1 MVHTENTSP
10 VKPSAGNTK
19 GEAVMEAK
27 QSIQSRNDPI
37 TIFGERIARIEA
49 KMDFVA
55 THKDL
60 AAMDAKIEATHTKI
74 EATRTEIASLKGTLL
89 AEIAG
94 IKTLVADREASM
106 QRWLLGITA
115 TTVVGMGAAMV
126 GVAAALI
133 WAVA

>member
-1 MVHTENTSP
+1 
-10 VKPSAGNTK
+10 
-19 GEAVMEAK
+19 MEEK
-27 QSIQSRNDPI
+27 QSIHSRNDPI
-37 TIFGERIARIEA
+37 TVLGERIARMEA

-60 AAMDAKIEATHTKI
+60 AAMDAKIEATHTKIETTHTKIEATHTKI

>member
-1 MVHTENTSP
+1 
-10 VKPSAGNTK
+10 
-19 GEAVMEAK
+19 MEAK